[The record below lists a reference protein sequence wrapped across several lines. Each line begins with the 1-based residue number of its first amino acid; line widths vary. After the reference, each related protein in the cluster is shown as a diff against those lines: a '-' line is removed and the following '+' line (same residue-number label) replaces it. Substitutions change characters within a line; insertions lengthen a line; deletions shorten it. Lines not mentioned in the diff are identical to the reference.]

1 MRGLKSTLALGVILA
16 GLAGYIIFVENKKP
30 ASDTPVK
37 TKAWVIEGSTITDV
51 TVRSSGGD
59 TTRLRKSGDSWVMAE
74 PVQAAADDAVTSS
87 IVNGLAGLE
96 LERVLDEAPAGLKDY
111 GLDPARIEV
120 TFRTSADSVPKRLLI
135 GEKTP
140 GSGELYAQ
148 TDRSGAAVVL
158 IASFHENAFNKGTFE
173 LRDKAI
179 LTFDRTKADGL
190 AIAHGSTALRF
201 ARSGD
206 VDWSMSRPFAARGDF
221 AAIDGAISVLASTQV
236 QKFVTETA
244 ADLKAYGLDR
254 PELTARL
261 TSDGKTQTLLV
272 GKSVEG
278 TRYAKRAESTGIF
291 TVGENLLADLK
302 KDGNDF
308 RRKDIFDFRAFTA
321 NRIEVARGASVLS
334 FEKIPGKDTTTP
346 DHWKAST
353 GKQTETMQAEDPI
366 LKVTGLRADG
376 FVPAVPAAMKTPDA
390 VVTVKFDENKKTEVV
405 RFFVKDAA
413 VYATREGEP
422 GAAQVTRTA
431 YDEALKALD
440 GLK

>member
-1 MRGLKSTLALGVILA
+1 MRGLKSTLALGVILL
-16 GLAGYIIFVENKKP
+16 GLAGYIVFVENKKP
-30 ASDTPVK
+30 TGDTTVK
-37 TKAWVIEGSTITDV
+37 TKAWVVDGSTITDV
-51 TVRSSGGD
+51 TVRSASGD
-59 TTRLRKSGDSWVMAE
+59 TTRLRKSGETWMVAE
-74 PVQAAADDAVTSS
+74 PVQTTADEAIASAL
-87 IVNGLAGLE
+87 VNGLAGLE
-96 LERVLDEAPAGLKDY
+96 IDRVLDAQPAGLKDY
-111 GLDPARIEV
+111 GLDPPVTEV

-135 GEKTP
+135 GGKTP

-148 TDRSGAAVVL
+148 TDRSGAVVL
-158 IASFHENAFNKGTFE
+158 IASFHENTFNKGTFE
-173 LRDKAI
+173 LREKAI
-179 LTFDRTKADGL
+179 LKFDRTKADGL
-190 AIAHGSTALRF
+190 EITHGSTTLAF
-201 ARSGD
+201 AKSGD

-221 AAIDGAISVLASTQV
+221 AAIDGAVSVLASTQV
-236 QKFVTETA
+236 QKFVTEVT
-244 ADLKAYGLDR
+244 ADLKPYGLDR

-272 GKSVEG
+272 GKSVDG
-278 TRYAKRAESTGIF
+278 TRYAKRDDSASIF

-321 NRIEVARGASVLS
+321 NRIEVARGADVLS
-334 FEKIPGKDTTTP
+334 FEKIKGKDTTSP
-346 DHWKAST
+346 DNWKAST
-353 GKQTETMQAEDPI
+353 GKQTEAMQAEDPI
-366 LKVTGLRADG
+366 LKVTGLRADS
-376 FVPAVPAAMKTPDA
+376 FVPAVPASMTRPDA
-390 VVTVKFDENKKTEVV
+390 VVTVKFDENQKTEVI

>member
-1 MRGLKSTLALGVILA
+1 MRGLKSTVALGVILA

-30 ASDTPVK
+30 AGDTPVK
-37 TKAWVIEGSTITDV
+37 TKAWVIEGSAITEV

-59 TTRLRKSGDSWVMAE
+59 TTRLRKSGDSWVVAE

-96 LERVLDEAPAGLKDY
+96 IDRVLDEKPAGLKDY

-120 TFRTSADSVPKRLLI
+120 TFRTSADSSPKRLLI

-148 TDRSGAAVVL
+148 TDRSGAVVL
-158 IASFHENAFNKGTFE
+158 IASFHENAFNKGSFE
-173 LRDKAI
+173 LREKAI
-179 LTFDRTKADGL
+179 LKFDRTKADGL
-190 AIAHGSTALRF
+190 EIAHGSTTLKF

-206 VDWSMSRPFAARGDF
+206 VDWSMSQPFAARGDF

-244 ADLKAYGLDR
+244 ADLKAYGLDK

-278 TRYAKRAESTGIF
+278 TRYAKRTDSPAVF

-346 DHWKAST
+346 DNWKAST
-353 GKQTETMQAEDPI
+353 GKQTESIKAEDSI

-390 VVTVKFDENKKTEVV
+390 VVTVTFDDNKKTEVI
-405 RFFVKDAA
+405 RFFVKDAS
-413 VYATREGEP
+413 VFATREGEP

-440 GLK
+440 SLK

>member
-30 ASDTPVK
+30 AGELPK
-37 TKAWVIEGSTITDV
+37 TKAWAVAGDTISDV
-51 TVRSSGGD
+51 TVRSASGE

-96 LERVLDEAPAGLKDY
+96 IERVLDEKPAGLKDY

-120 TFRTSADSVPKRLLI
+120 TFRTSADSSPKRLLI

-173 LRDKAI
+173 LRDKAV
-179 LTFDRTKADGL
+179 LKFDRTKADGL
-190 AIAHGSTALRF
+190 EIAHGATVLKF
-201 ARSGD
+201 DKSGD
-206 VDWSMSRPFAARGDF
+206 VDWSMSQPFAARGDF

-236 QKFVTETA
+236 QRFVTETA
-244 ADLKAYGLDR
+244 GDLKPYGLDK

-272 GKSVEG
+272 GTSVDG

-321 NRIEVARGASVLS
+321 NRIEVARGTSVFS

-346 DHWKAST
+346 DNWKAST
-353 GKQTETMQAEDPI
+353 GTQTESIKAEDSI

-376 FVPAVPAAMKTPDA
+376 FVAAVPASMKTPDA
-390 VVTVKFDENKKTEVV
+390 VVTVTFDDNKKTEVIRV
-405 RFFVKDAA
+405 FVKDAA
-413 VYATREGEP
+413 VFATREGEP
-422 GAAQVTRTA
+422 GAAQLTRTA